1 MSLHILNLKEHMPPV
16 DIALANLETE
26 IKIAKEFNCNAIKII
41 HGYGSHGSG
50 GLICVA
56 VKRFLITLKRQNKIC
71 EIIDGSQW
79 NFQNDQTRKLIYS
92 NPDWTM
98 DEDFNRNNP
107 GITIILL

>member
-1 MSLHILNLKEHMPPV
+1 MSLQILNLKEHMPTV

-26 IKIAKEFNCNAIKII
+26 IEIAKKFNCRAIKII

-50 GLICVA
+50 GAICIA
-56 VKRFLITLKRQNKIC
+56 VKRFLNRLKSQNKIC

-79 NFQNDQTRKLIYS
+79 TFQNDKVGKFIYS

-107 GITIILL
+107 GITVILL